1 MRSAPEIFWDTCVFC
16 AHFYD
21 EREQYG
27 DTIDHIR
34 QYLREA
40 SEGKWR
46 IITSSVVF
54 AEIAFSKVKKGAP
67 GSIEDVV
74 RDIESSCI
82 IIEPN
87 PNIMLL
93 AGKLRDLPYK
103 KNGSSVRKL
112 SVPDAVMLATA
123 IYGRSYFSDFRAFH
137 TFDAGGQKRAIPI
150 LGYEDWLDGFSAPKR
165 NLASQ
170 VVDLPRMKP
179 NHESPELPALS

>member
-1 MRSAPEIFWDTCVFC
+1 MKIAPEIFWDTCVFC

-27 DTIDHIR
+27 ESVDHIR
-34 QYLREA
+34 QHLRES

-46 IITSSVVF
+46 IVTSSVVF
-54 AEIAFSKVKKGAP
+54 AEIAFSKVKRGAP

-74 RDIESSCI
+74 RDIESCSL
-82 IIEPN
+82 IIESN
-87 PNIMLL
+87 PNIMIL
-93 AGKLRDLPYK
+93 AGKLRDLPCR
-103 KNGSSVRKL
+103 KNESKNRRL

-123 IYGRSYFSDFRAFH
+123 IYGKSYFTNFRAFH

-150 LGYEDWLDGFSAPKR
+150 LGYESWLDGFSAPNRK
-165 NLASQ
+165 LSAQ

-179 NHESPELPALS
+179 DHPSPELPITS